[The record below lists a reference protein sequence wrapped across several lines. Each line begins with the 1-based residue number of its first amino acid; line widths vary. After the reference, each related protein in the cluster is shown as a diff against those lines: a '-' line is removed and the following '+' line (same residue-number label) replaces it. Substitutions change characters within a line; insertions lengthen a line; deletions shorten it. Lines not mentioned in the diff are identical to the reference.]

1 MALRRCCNCCGATQ
15 GLTRCAACKVTLYC
29 SRDHQVLDRKRH
41 AAHCK
46 AVKQARN
53 ALDREEQTLRDDPG
67 DGLFSPANPFETSIG
82 HFWGILS
89 TRDYMRARYA
99 LIEAILK
106 IKTLDAVS
114 SAAEHIRDILRLCRS
129 DNMGV
134 RDMLPAIY
142 LRLGQDQDA
151 YDFIKW
157 YRTKGS
163 AGDYD
168 WGNMDLPYLDV
179 VDADV
184 FESPRYLCG
193 KWPTFGYL
201 VCVTLIKIRLLL
213 DLVAL
218 LNAGCLAPKLPPELL
233 DRVKLFIPSTGPV
246 WKNHEILSRTDYSDL
261 IVKLSSQVDELYV
274 AVIKVNKHFWPA
286 LLKPG
291 THLTARPE
299 YYSPGTESEMQRM
312 LQFSYD
318 SWVETPGSIDFIKTM
333 SAK

>member
-1 MALRRCCNCCGATQ
+1 MALHRCCNWCDATQ

-29 SRDHQVLDRKRH
+29 SRDHQVLDRKKH
-41 AAHCK
+41 ATHCK
-46 AVKQARN
+46 VVKLTQVS
-53 ALDREEQTLRDDPG
+53 LDREEQTLRDDPG
-67 DGLFSPANPFETSIG
+67 DGFSSPAYPFETSVG
-82 HFWGILS
+82 QFWGFLS
-89 TRDYMRARYA
+89 TRDYMRARYR
-99 LIEAILK
+99 LVVAILK
-106 IKTLDAVS
+106 IKTSDAVS
-114 SAAEHIRDILRLCRS
+114 SAAEHVRDILHLNRS

-142 LRLGQDQDA
+142 VRLGRDQDA

-157 YRTKGS
+157 NGTIGS
-163 AGDYD
+163 SGDYD

-193 KWPTFGYL
+193 KWPTL
-201 VCVTLIKIRLLL
+201 SWLICATLIKIRLLL

-218 LNAGCLAPKLPPELL
+218 LNSGCLAAKLPQELF

-246 WKNHEILSRTDYSDL
+246 WKNRAVMSRTDYSSL
-261 IVKLSSQVDELYV
+261 IVELSSQVDELYV
-274 AVIKVNKHFWPA
+274 AVIRVNKHFWPA
-286 LLKPG
+286 LLNPG
-291 THLTARPE
+291 AHLTATPE
-299 YYSPGTESEMQRM
+299 VYSPGTENEMQRM

-318 SWVETPGSIDFIKTM
+318 SWVETPGSIDFIRTM